1 MPKTTKMSPITVD
14 NEKAIKLVVA
24 KIHNLPTPPIVFT
37 QITKVVNNPNTSAY
51 EIASII
57 SEDPALTAKVLKLTN
72 SSFYGISG
80 SITNVKQ
87 AIVILGLEA
96 IKSLVISAS
105 VFETFSKNTKLDTE
119 YLERF
124 WRHSLSVASMAK
136 IICRV
141 QKNGSIQM
149 TEQAFSAGLLH
160 DIGKLIIISHLPQE
174 HLKISELLIDD
185 VVRLEDNAE
194 REVLGFS
201 HADIGSFLATKWNLP
216 DSISEA
222 IQKHHEVDSVA
233 NEKET
238 AIIHLADYLAHKLEN
253 LEDTGHKI
261 EARFF
266 NIAWQTL
273 DLNSESEPQ
282 LLEMLQEEYSKA
294 ETFIKMAQ
302 GAA

>member
-1 MPKTTKMSPITVD
+1 MSPITLE
-14 NEKAIKLVVA
+14 NEKAIKLIVA
-24 KIHNLPTPPIVFT
+24 KIHNLPTPPIVFS

-105 VFETFSKNTKLDTE
+105 VFETFSKTTKLDTD
-119 YLERF
+119 YLEHF

-141 QKNGSIQM
+141 KKIGSIQM
-149 TEQAFSAGLLH
+149 NEQAFSAGLLH

-174 HLKISELLIDD
+174 HLKISDLLKDD
-185 VVRLEDNAE
+185 SKRPEDEAE
-194 REVLGFS
+194 REILGFS
-201 HADIGSFLATKWNLP
+201 HADIGSYLATTWNLP
-216 DSISEA
+216 DSISLA
-222 IQKHHEVDSVA
+222 IQKHHDFDSITA
-233 NEKET
+233 GRET

-253 LEDTGHKI
+253 LEASTHNNEGQ
-261 EARFF
+261 FYVV
-266 NIAWQTL
+266 AWQTL
-273 DLNSESEPQ
+273 ETEPDLEPQ

-294 ETFIKMAQ
+294 ETFMKMAQ
-302 GAA
+302 GVA